1 MALQQ
6 LVMHSIAQPTPFAF
20 LLMVERF
27 PAQLSNKSIAD
38 RIARMAVQ
46 LENAAGGAMPVD
58 DVGTVRATL
67 ACVPAGRGGQA
78 WRCGWFESP
87 RW

>member
-1 MALQQ
+1 MTLQQ
-6 LVMHSIAQPTPFAF
+6 LVMHSIAQPTPFAS

-46 LENAAGGAMPVD
+46 LENAAGGAMPV
-58 DVGTVRATL
+58 G
-67 ACVPAGRGGQA
+67 P
-78 WRCGWFESP
+78 
-87 RW
+87 